1 MTYSIILKSTFFSLC
16 FLGSTSLYATPAT
29 DSTINKFIQLSE
41 LNSTLNNNINE
52 LQPYFDSQAEQIIQS
67 ISSNN
72 ELDANEIAISLKL
85 SQKMF
90 DMTKKTVTSPQT
102 IKTVKQ
108 VIKNIYT
115 EEEILAYNKFLSTPE
130 GKSINQ
136 KSSQAM
142 MEIQTAIEDLATQTM
157 KNSDYEKEII
167 KIIEPLAQQ

>member
-1 MTYSIILKSTFFSLC
+1 MTYSTILKLTFFSLC

-29 DSTINKFIQLSE
+29 DSTINRFIQLSE

-52 LQPYFDSQAEQIIQS
+52 LQPYFDSQAEEIIQS
-67 ISSNN
+67 ISPNH
-72 ELDANEIAISLKL
+72 ELDANEITISLKL

-90 DMTKKTVTSPQT
+90 DMTKKTVTSPQA
-102 IKTVKQ
+102 INTVKQ

-136 KSSQAM
+136 KSTQAM
-142 MEIQTAIEDLATQTM
+142 MEIQKAIEDLATQTM

-167 KIIEPLAQQ
+167 KIIEPLVQQ

>member
-1 MTYSIILKSTFFSLC
+1 MAYSTILKSTFFSLC

-29 DSTINKFIQLSE
+29 DSTINRFIQLSE

-52 LQPYFDSQAEQIIQS
+52 LQPYFDSQAEEIIQS
-67 ISSNN
+67 ISPNH
-72 ELDANEIAISLKL
+72 ELDANEITISLKL

-90 DMTKKTVTSPQT
+90 DMTKKTVTSPQA
-102 IKTVKQ
+102 INTVKQ

-136 KSSQAM
+136 KSTQAM
-142 MEIQTAIEDLATQTM
+142 MEIQKAIEDLATQTM

>member
-1 MTYSIILKSTFFSLC
+1 MAYSTILKSTFFSLC

-29 DSTINKFIQLSE
+29 DSTINRFIQLSE

-52 LQPYFDSQAEQIIQS
+52 LQPYFDSQAEEIIQS
-67 ISSNN
+67 ISPNH
-72 ELDANEIAISLKL
+72 ELDANEITISLKL

-90 DMTKKTVTSPQT
+90 DMTKKTVTSPQA
-102 IKTVKQ
+102 INTVKQ

-136 KSSQAM
+136 KSTQAM
-142 MEIQTAIEDLATQTM
+142 MEIQKAIEDLATQTM

-167 KIIEPLAQQ
+167 KIIEPLAQK